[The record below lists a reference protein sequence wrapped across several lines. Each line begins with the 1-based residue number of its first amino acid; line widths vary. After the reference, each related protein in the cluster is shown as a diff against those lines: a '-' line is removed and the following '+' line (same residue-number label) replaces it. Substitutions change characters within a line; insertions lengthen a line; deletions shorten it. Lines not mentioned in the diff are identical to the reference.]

1 MSQACF
7 CLVVFR
13 NWHNKQ
19 GICLLTTLKSHI
31 EQILVTFRALMSY
44 QARELESRDY
54 LSVDEK
60 GVVEFVH
67 ILESMYSQQSFTESK
82 KNLSH
87 NDQKCRFV
95 TNAHLWHRNTMRCK
109 QLNLQIALCRIEPRL
124 PQWCLLHTIL
134 LKESMKFHS
143 ELIAQMCIGSN
154 FSIFFLS
161 HFNAPVV
168 LFIWD
173 NFVSRASFLYSW
185 FIRRIW
191 SLT

>member
-1 MSQACF
+1 MKKVWLSLSISWKACTVNSRLQNLKRILATTTKSAGLWQMLTF
-7 CLVVFR
+7 GIEIQCNANDSIYKLLCVGL
-13 NWHNKQ
+13 NQ
-19 GICLLTTLKSHI
+19 GC
-31 EQILVTFRALMSY
+31 
-44 QARELESRDY
+44 
-54 LSVDEK
+54 
-60 GVVEFVH
+60 
-67 ILESMYSQQSFTESK
+67 
-82 KNLSH
+82 H
-87 NDQKCRFV
+87 NDV
-95 TNAHLWHRNTMRCK
+95 
-109 QLNLQIALCRIEPRL
+109 
-124 PQWCLLHTIL
+124 LLHTIL